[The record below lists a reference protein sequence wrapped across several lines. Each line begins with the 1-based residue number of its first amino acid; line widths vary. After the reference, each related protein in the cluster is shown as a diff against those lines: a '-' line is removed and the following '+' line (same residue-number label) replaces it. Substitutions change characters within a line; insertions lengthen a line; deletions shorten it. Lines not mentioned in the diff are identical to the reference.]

1 MVTDY
6 RRYEMNYW
14 EKGWYI
20 LLAAAFLFTIGI
32 IFFSN
37 ILIALIISLGSLWYP
52 RYKSLELTKKQ
63 QQELNLQFRDALY
76 SVASAL
82 NVGLSLENAF
92 RAAYKDL
99 QIIYND
105 ENTYIL
111 KELMLI
117 TRRLEIN
124 EPIEACLTELAVRS
138 GLDDIYSFVD
148 TVIICKHCGGNL
160 VEVAKNSSNIIR
172 DKIDICNEIEVS
184 LARQKYEQK
193 ILNAMPIV
201 FIGLMK
207 FGGGGYMDPLYTSYK
222 GYLLMA
228 AALTILAVS
237 YIISRK
243 IFDFKV

>member
-1 MVTDY
+1 MDY
-6 RRYEMNYW
+6 RRYEMNHR
-14 EKGWYI
+14 EKLWYI
-20 LLAAAFLFTIGI
+20 SQAAVFLFTIGI

-37 ILIALIISLGSLWYP
+37 IVLALIISFGSLWYP
-52 RYKSLELTKKQ
+52 RFKSTELVKKQ

-76 SVASAL
+76 SIASAL
-82 NVGLSLENAF
+82 NVGLSLENSF
-92 RAAYKDL
+92 KAAYKDL

-111 KELMLI
+111 QELTLI
-117 TRRLEIN
+117 ARRLEIN
-124 EPIEACLTELAVRS
+124 EPIESCLTDLATRS
-138 GLDDIYSFVD
+138 GLENIHSFVD
-148 TVIICKHCGGNL
+148 TVLICKRCGGNL
-160 VEVAKNSSNIIR
+160 VEVAKSSANIIR

-193 ILNAMPIV
+193 ILNIMPLI

-207 FGGGGYMDPLYTSYK
+207 FTGGGYMDPLYNSYK
-222 GYLLMA
+222 GYVLMA
-228 AALTILAVS
+228 AALMILVFS